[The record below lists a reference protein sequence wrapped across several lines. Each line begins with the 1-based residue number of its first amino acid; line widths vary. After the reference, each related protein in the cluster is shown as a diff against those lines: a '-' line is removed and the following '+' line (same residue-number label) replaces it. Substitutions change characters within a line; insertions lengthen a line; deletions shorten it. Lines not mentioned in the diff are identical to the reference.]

1 MGHNFNLNKQSL
13 QKIDNLLPRLK
24 HSVSSSKII
33 NWLENF
39 DDDREMELALDLLS
53 VYEYIPFNEFMF
65 RLNDLLKELFKKI
78 PKGDKIIVFP
88 YGKVGKSATLVTY
101 PLKNTDAFK
110 SRKDDILM
118 THDYEN
124 VKNPTLYKHIIFI
137 DDFIGSGKTFCK
149 EFSKPDYIQQWIKHN
164 KIDNVYI
171 LSSIMMVEG
180 QDYILD
186 RFPEIKIVSEE
197 RNKIFDTSLSP
208 LKILGTL
215 KEIKRINSKHGKKI
229 PVSGSHPFY
238 AHLGYDNS
246 ESLIS
251 FFHCTPNNTLPI
263 LWGKSSKWNPLFP
276 RMANIRMDEARE
288 FKKEIAFYIGICN
301 RLGIDILTGKSI
313 IEVIKGKYVRK
324 KKNNNKQDHS
334 IVALL
339 QLKSLGHDNLI
350 ICHLLGLS
358 REELRKVY
366 IEAKYKGLVKTKYD
380 LSTKGI
386 QFLKDLKSKTQK
398 ENFRKE
404 TDQNLAIKEEI
415 LYLPQMLDGLT

>member
-1 MGHNFNLNKQSL
+1 MSHNFILNKQSL
-13 QKIDNLLPRLK
+13 QKIDNLLPRLQ
-24 HSVSSSKII
+24 HSVSASKII
-33 NWLENF
+33 RWLENF
-39 DDDREMELALDLLS
+39 DDKLEAELALDLLS
-53 VYEYIPFNEFMF
+53 VYEFIPFNEFMF
-65 RLNDLLKELFKKI
+65 RLNDLLKELLKNI
-78 PKGDKIIVFP
+78 PKGEKIIIFP

-101 PLKNTDAFK
+101 PLKNTDACK
-110 SRKDDILM
+110 SRKDDILI

-124 VKNPTLYKHIIFI
+124 VKNPTVYKHIIFI

-149 EFSKPDYIQQWIKHN
+149 EFSKPNYIQKWIIDN
-164 KIDNVYI
+164 KIDSVYI
-171 LSSIMMVEG
+171 LSSIIMLQGKEL
-180 QDYILD
+180 ILD
-186 RFPEIKIVSEE
+186 RFPEIKIFSEE
-197 RNKIFDTSLSP
+197 RNKIFDASQSP
-208 LKILGTL
+208 LKVLGTL
-215 KEIKRINSKHGKKI
+215 RDIKRINSKHGKKI
-229 PVSGSHPFY
+229 PVSGNAPYH

-251 FFHCTPNNTLPI
+251 YFHCTPNNTLPI
-263 LWGKSSKWNPLFP
+263 IWGNTKWHPLFP

-301 RLGIDILTGKSI
+301 RLGIDILTGKSVV
-313 IEVIKGKYVRK
+313 ELIKGKYIRK

-339 QLKSLGHDNLI
+339 QLKSLGHDNLL

-366 IEAKYKGLVKTKYD
+366 VEAKYKGLVKTNYD

-386 QFLKDLKSKTQK
+386 QFLKDLKSKTHK

-404 TDQNLAIKEEI
+404 TDQNLAIKEEMV
-415 LYLPQMLDGLT
+415 YLPQMIDGLT

>member
-1 MGHNFNLNKQSL
+1 MAHNFVLNKQSL

-24 HSVSSSKII
+24 HSVSASKII
-33 NWLENF
+33 GWLENF
-39 DDDREMELALDLLS
+39 DDDTEASLALDLLS

-65 RLNDLLKELFKKI
+65 RLNDLLKELLKNI
-78 PKGDKIIVFP
+78 PKGEKIIIFP

-101 PLKNTDAFK
+101 PLKNTDACK
-110 SRKDDILM
+110 SRKDDILI
-118 THDYEN
+118 THDFEN
-124 VKNPTLYKHIIFI
+124 VKLPTLYSHIIFI

-149 EFSKPDYIQQWIKHN
+149 EFSKPNYVQKWIIEN

-171 LSSIMMVEG
+171 LSSIIMLQGKEF
-180 QDYILD
+180 ISKS
-186 RFPEIKIVSEE
+186 FPEIKIISEE
-197 RNKIFDTSLSP
+197 RNKIFDNSQSP
-208 LKILGTL
+208 LKVLGTL
-215 KEIKRINSKHGKKI
+215 RDIKRINSKHGKKI
-229 PVSGSHPFY
+229 PVSGNAPYH

-251 FFHCTPNNTLPI
+251 YFHCTPNNTLPI
-263 LWGKSSKWNPLFP
+263 IWGSTKWNPLFP

-301 RLGIDILTGKSI
+301 RLGIDILTGKSVV
-313 IEVIKGKYVRK
+313 ELIKGKYIRK

-339 QLKSLGHDNLI
+339 QLKSLGHDNLL

-366 IEAKYKGLVKTKYD
+366 VEAKYKGLVKTNYD

-415 LYLPQMLDGLT
+415 VYLPQMLDGLT